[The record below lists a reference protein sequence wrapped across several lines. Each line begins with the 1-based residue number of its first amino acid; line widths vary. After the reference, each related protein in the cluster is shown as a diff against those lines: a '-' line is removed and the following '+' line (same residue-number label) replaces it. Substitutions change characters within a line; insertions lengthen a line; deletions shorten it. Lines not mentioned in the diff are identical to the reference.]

1 MSRFCYMPWY
11 GLTLAANGNVKPCCQ
26 LKTREREGDK
36 QPKSNS
42 ILDQYN
48 SPRIQ
53 EVRQSFLDGEEHQDC
68 GSCWSREDTVGASR
82 RTWFNDKFKKYVD
95 TSIELTTNVEDPQW
109 VQADI
114 NLSNVCNLKC
124 RMCGSWA
131 SNAWFEEEEILR
143 QIDRRYK
150 RARPQQATLRQFGL
164 SDLEEILPNLK
175 NTARI
180 DFKGGEPMLAKH
192 HNQFL
197 QWLIDEGLTKI
208 NLFYTTNGTV
218 RNPTILKM
226 LSNFENVTISFSI
239 EGTGSLYSYIRGG
252 KYTID
257 DLEETIAQYN
267 EMDNVKMCFNVSLQN
282 YNVLDLHNI
291 HALLQSFDAK
301 YKNVSAKSAFTT
313 VVNEPT
319 YLSPLNIPE
328 DIKNIVIDNLTG
340 IPDFDNY
347 VNKLKNRT
355 FDENE
360 WEVFCNF
367 TADLDIL
374 RSETIKDIIPEFV
387 PYMDTLNQL

>member
-1 MSRFCYMPWY
+1 
-11 GLTLAANGNVKPCCQ
+11 
-26 LKTREREGDK
+26 
-36 QPKSNS
+36 
-42 ILDQYN
+42 
-48 SPRIQ
+48 
-53 EVRQSFLDGEEHQDC
+53 
-68 GSCWSREDTVGASR
+68 
-82 RTWFNDKFKKYVD
+82 
-95 TSIELTTNVEDPQW
+95 
-109 VQADI
+109 
-114 NLSNVCNLKC
+114 
-124 RMCGSWA
+124 MCGSWA
-131 SNAWFEEEEILR
+131 SNAWFEEEKILR

-150 RARPQQATLRQFGL
+150 RAHHNHSTIRQFGL

-197 QWLIDEGLTKI
+197 QWLIDEELTKI

-252 KYTID
+252 KYTVD

-291 HALLQSFDAK
+291 HALLQSFDDK

-347 VNKLKNRT
+347 VNKLKNRI

-387 PYMDTLNQL
+387 PYMDTHNQL

>member
-1 MSRFCYMPWY
+1 MPWY
-11 GLTLAANGNVKPCCQ
+11 GLTLAANGKVKPCCQ

-95 TSIELTTNVEDPQW
+95 TSIELTTNVEDPHW

-131 SNAWFEEEEILR
+131 SNAWFEEEKILR

-150 RARPQQATLRQFGL
+150 RAHHNHSTIRQFGL

-197 QWLIDEGLTKI
+197 QWLIDEELTKI

-252 KYTID
+252 KYTVD

-291 HALLQSFDAK
+291 HTLLQSFDDK

-347 VNKLKNRT
+347 VNKLKNHT
-355 FDENE
+355 FDEKE

-367 TADLDIL
+367 TADLDRL
-374 RSETIKDIIPEFV
+374 RSETIKDIIPQFV
-387 PYMDTLNQL
+387 PYMNKHNQL

>member
-1 MSRFCYMPWY
+1 MPWY

-26 LKTREREGDK
+26 LKTRKREGDK
-36 QPKSNS
+36 EPKSNS

-95 TSIELTTNVEDPQW
+95 TSIELTTNVEDPHW

-291 HALLQSFDAK
+291 HALLQSFDDK

>member
-1 MSRFCYMPWY
+1 
-11 GLTLAANGNVKPCCQ
+11 
-26 LKTREREGDK
+26 
-36 QPKSNS
+36 
-42 ILDQYN
+42 
-48 SPRIQ
+48 
-53 EVRQSFLDGEEHQDC
+53 
-68 GSCWSREDTVGASR
+68 
-82 RTWFNDKFKKYVD
+82 
-95 TSIELTTNVEDPQW
+95 
-109 VQADI
+109 
-114 NLSNVCNLKC
+114 
-124 RMCGSWA
+124 
-131 SNAWFEEEEILR
+131 
-143 QIDRRYK
+143 
-150 RARPQQATLRQFGL
+150 
-164 SDLEEILPNLK
+164 
-175 NTARI
+175 
-180 DFKGGEPMLAKH
+180 
-192 HNQFL
+192 
-197 QWLIDEGLTKI
+197 
-208 NLFYTTNGTV
+208 
-218 RNPTILKM
+218 M

-291 HALLQSFDAK
+291 HALLQSFDDK

-355 FDENE
+355 FEENE

-387 PYMDTLNQL
+387 PYMDIHNQL

>member
-1 MSRFCYMPWY
+1 MPWY

-26 LKTREREGDK
+26 LMTREREGDK
-36 QPKSNS
+36 EPKSNS

-95 TSIELTTNVEDPQW
+95 TSIELTTNVEDPHW

-291 HALLQSFDAK
+291 HALLQSFDDK

-347 VNKLKNRT
+347 VNKLKNRI

-387 PYMDTLNQL
+387 PYMDTHNQL

>member
-1 MSRFCYMPWY
+1 MPWY

-26 LKTREREGDK
+26 LKTRKREGDK
-36 QPKSNS
+36 EPKSNS

-95 TSIELTTNVEDPQW
+95 TSIELTTNVEDPHW

-114 NLSNVCNLKC
+114 NLSNICNLKC

-150 RARPQQATLRQFGL
+150 RAQPQQSTLRQFGL

-218 RNPTILKM
+218 RNPAILKM

-257 DLEETIAQYN
+257 DLEETISQYN

-291 HALLQSFDAK
+291 HALLQSFDDK

-355 FDENE
+355 FEENE

-387 PYMDTLNQL
+387 PYMDTHNQL

>member
-1 MSRFCYMPWY
+1 MPWY